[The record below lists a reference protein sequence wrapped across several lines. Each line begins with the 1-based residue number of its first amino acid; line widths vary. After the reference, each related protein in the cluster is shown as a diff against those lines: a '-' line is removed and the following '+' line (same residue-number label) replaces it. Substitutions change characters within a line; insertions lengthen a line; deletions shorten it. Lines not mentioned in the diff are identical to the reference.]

1 MGALFRAIAL
11 AAGAC
16 LMSLAIAAYG
26 AGVVGSYQ
34 TVTESEWGIELSLNP
49 DGGALIEIASWM
61 PGESENAKIEKH
73 KGTWT
78 AEGENVTVQVPGGK
92 IVFAYSARLSFASF
106 GRKGSAPGLRGI
118 TSTFE
123 PKLFVK
129 RQLWLTKELKK
140 LKWKVTD

>member
-1 MGALFRAIAL
+1 L
-11 AAGAC
+11 ATTAC
-16 LMSLAIAAYG
+16 LISFASAAYG
-26 AGVVGSYQ
+26 AGVAGSYQ

-49 DGGALIEIASWM
+49 DGSALIEIASWL
-61 PGESENAKIEKH
+61 PGESEKAKIEKH

-78 AEGENVTVQVPGGK
+78 AEGANVAVQVPGGK
-92 IVFAYSARLSFASF
+92 IVFAYVARLSFASF

-129 RQLWLTKELKK
+129 RELWLTKELKK
-140 LKWKVTD
+140 LKWEVTD